1 MTETM
6 ARPRPRSRRRDAPLY
21 LLAVSALM
29 AGLVPLTRLLEDFP
43 RAEFTVRNDTVWD
56 LTLVVRSG
64 PDSVMPLMTIG
75 AERAREVTEVIVPG
89 DTWRFIW
96 RFGGEDVGTSTVA
109 HDDLRREGFEL
120 VVPDGVE
127 QTLVAR
133 DAPPSP

>member
-21 LLAVSALM
+21 LLAIAALM
-29 AGLVPLTRLLEDFP
+29 AALVPLARLLEDFP

-64 PDSVMPLMTIG
+64 PESVMPIMTIG
-75 AERAREVTEVIVPG
+75 AEHTREVTEVIVRD
-89 DTWRFIW
+89 DTWRFVW
-96 RFGGEDVGTSTVA
+96 RFAGEDVGTSTVA

-120 VVPDGVE
+120 VVPDDVE
-127 QTLVAR
+127 QALVAR